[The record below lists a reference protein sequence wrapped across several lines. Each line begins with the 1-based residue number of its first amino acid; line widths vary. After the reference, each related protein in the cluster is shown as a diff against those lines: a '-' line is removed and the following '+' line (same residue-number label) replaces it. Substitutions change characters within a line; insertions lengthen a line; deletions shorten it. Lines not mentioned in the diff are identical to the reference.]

1 MNAEAVEFC
10 GGLQGELSCSE
21 TGAPSSFVSSYRST
35 LAQSSVS
42 LTPFLSSLVVA
53 SNTAAQA
60 QRLQFVPAFHIERVV
75 RLSPIKLYDGH
86 ERPERAREERTDNIY
101 AALARAVTE
110 TQTKRRDERR
120 SR

>member
-1 MNAEAVEFC
+1 MDAEAVEFC

-42 LTPFLSSLVVA
+42 LTPLSSLVVA

-86 ERPERAREERTDNIY
+86 ERPERPERNART
-101 AALARAVTE
+101 TSM
-110 TQTKRRDERR
+110 QH
-120 SR
+120 